1 MESNNIH
8 KSFRLNNKSFQSV
21 NELVIFSESISKEL
35 NLFLEDWFSDS
46 KFITVQTSGSTGKP
60 KTILLK
66 KEFVINSARATG
78 SFLKLDKNSSAL
90 LCLPVTYIAGKLM
103 VVRSLTL
110 GWHLDFYEPS
120 SNPLKDVSKHYDFSA
135 MTPMQVEAS
144 LANINCI
151 KKLII
156 GGGAVSNQLKE
167 KLQEV
172 STQVFA
178 TYGMTETITHIALK
192 QLNHLSVKPNFYT
205 LLPDINIYKD
215 QRNCLVIKAP
225 KISEDII
232 FTNDVVDLVALN
244 QFEWLGRYDNVINS
258 GGIKLHPENIEEK
271 LENLI
276 ASRFFVAGMPDDFL
290 GEKLIIV
297 IEGHTQKIDFQKAN
311 LTKFETPKEVFF
323 IEKFVETPTG
333 KINRNKNLSL
343 LKR

>member
-1 MESNNIH
+1 MSNIH
-8 KSFRLNNKSFQSV
+8 KSFRLNNTSFNSV
-21 NELVIFSESISKEL
+21 NELIVFSESISKEL
-35 NLFLEDWFSDS
+35 HLFLKDWFSDS

-66 KEFVINSARATG
+66 KEFVINSAKATG
-78 SFLKLDKNSSAL
+78 SFLKLDKNTSAL
-90 LCLPVTYIAGKLM
+90 LCLPVAYIAGKLM

-110 GWHLDFYEPS
+110 GWHLDFFEPT
-120 SNPLKDVSKHYDFSA
+120 SNPLKDINKQYDFSA

-144 LANINCI
+144 ITYIHCI

-192 QLNHLSVKPNFYT
+192 QLNHLSVKPSFYT

-225 KISEDII
+225 KISDAII
-232 FTNDVVDLVALN
+232 FTNDVVDLVATN
-244 QFEWLGRYDNVINS
+244 QFEWLGRFDNIINS
-258 GGIKLHPENIEEK
+258 GGIKLQPEAIEEK
-271 LENLI
+271 LKNI
-276 ASRFFVAGMPDDFL
+276 IDSRFFVAGLPDNTL
-290 GEKLIIV
+290 GEKLV
-297 IEGHTQKIDFQKAN
+297 LVVEGKNQKIDFKKTI
-311 LTKFETPKEVFF
+311 LTKFEIPKEVFF
-323 IEKFVETPTG
+323 IETFIETPTG
-333 KINRNKNLSL
+333 KINRNKNLSQ